1 MRCFK
6 TDIRQKASMDLYLL
20 DGEEKRPLVIVV
32 PGGGYVT
39 VCEDE
44 MTALQYNAAGFH
56 AAVLKY
62 SVAPDL
68 FPEGLYDLAEAI
80 SLARKNS
87 EDWKVGKVIVCGH
100 SAGGHLCANLATLW
114 NDGRFF
120 EKKDDHRPDGC
131 ILLSAVL
138 TRRLKHCR
146 DFLDALAVRD
156 EYKELVGCDEM
167 VNEGTPPAFLCGTYE
182 DQLGN
187 FENSIYYA
195 EALGRHKIPFEL
207 HIFPKGEHGAPWCDE
222 TIWSMPPKD
231 RSTFRDY
238 RMIDLSIEWINEM
251 C

>member
-1 MRCFK
+1 
-6 TDIRQKASMDLYLL
+6 
-20 DGEEKRPLVIVV
+20 
-32 PGGGYVT
+32 
-39 VCEDE
+39 
-44 MTALQYNAAGFH
+44 
-56 AAVLKY
+56 
-62 SVAPDL
+62 
-68 FPEGLYDLAEAI
+68 
-80 SLARKNS
+80 
-87 EDWKVGKVIVCGH
+87 
-100 SAGGHLCANLATLW
+100 
-114 NDGRFF
+114 
-120 EKKDDHRPDGC
+120 
-131 ILLSAVL
+131 LLSAVL

-195 EALGRHKIPFEL
+195 EALGRHNIPFEL
-207 HIFPKGEHGAPWCDE
+207 HIFPKGEHGPPWCDE
-222 TIWSMPPKD
+222 TIWSMEPSD